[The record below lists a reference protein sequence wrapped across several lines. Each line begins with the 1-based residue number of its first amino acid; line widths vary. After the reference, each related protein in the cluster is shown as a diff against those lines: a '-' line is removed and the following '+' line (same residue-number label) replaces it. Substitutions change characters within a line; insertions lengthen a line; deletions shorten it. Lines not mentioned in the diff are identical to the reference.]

1 LRSRINLAA
10 AQAFHRVMALL
21 PLIGGLLGSTLL
33 VTGVLRTLA
42 IARRIDELTSRQW
55 YRLAQMHSDSGVAF
69 FATREAR
76 VQLEAAMADAVHL
89 ACPHSS
95 TRRARSASLAA

>member
-1 LRSRINLAA
+1 M
-10 AQAFHRVMALL
+10 VLL

-42 IARRIDELTSRQW
+42 VARRIDELTSRQW
-55 YRLAQMHSDSGVAF
+55 HRLAQMRSDSGVAF

-76 VQLEAAMADAVHL
+76 VELEAAMADAVHL
-89 ACPHSS
+89 A
-95 TRRARSASLAA
+95 RSLAAR